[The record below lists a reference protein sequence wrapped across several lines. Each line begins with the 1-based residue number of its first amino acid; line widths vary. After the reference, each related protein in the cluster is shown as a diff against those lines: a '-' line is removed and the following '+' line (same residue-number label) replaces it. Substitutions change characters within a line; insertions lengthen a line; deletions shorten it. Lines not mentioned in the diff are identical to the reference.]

1 MRLIDVVTSPWALQP
16 EKLLEIRAVYETH
29 LRGEK
34 IDLKA
39 VEARLGQPLANA
51 EKPYTVYDGGVAVVS
66 LVGVL
71 AKRANLFTDI
81 SGGTST
87 RKVANQL
94 AAAANDPAVTS
105 IILEIDS
112 PGGQVDGVMELA
124 GMVKSVRE
132 SKPVAAWVSGVA
144 ASGGYWIASA
154 AERVLIA
161 DETTLTGSIGV
172 VATHV
177 DVSRRE
183 EALGIKTTEITAG
196 KYKRV
201 ASSYQPL
208 SEEGRAT
215 LQQQVDAL
223 YSVFVEAVA
232 AQRGASVDDVLNR
245 MADGRVFIGRQGI
258 EAGLVDG
265 VSTLTALIDEM
276 RSSAGARVS
285 STTSAKGRS
294 AMNRD
299 QLKAD
304 HPAVFDAVHQ
314 EGHAAGVT
322 EGARGERA
330 RVTEILATAKAAGP
344 AHAEL
349 ASKAVADGMTA
360 GQFAQAVLQA
370 EADARAQARAAI
382 AAAAPKPLAETPPPA
397 DKPSATDRQQLHEA
411 AETYATQHKV
421 SYVDAVRVIEK
432 QQRQAA

>member
-39 VEARLGQPLANA
+39 VEARLGQPLANQ
-51 EKPYTVYDGGVAVVS
+51 ERPYVVHDGGVAVVS

-87 RKVANQL
+87 QKVGSQL
-94 AAAANDPAVTS
+94 MAAANDPAVAS

-124 GMVKSVRE
+124 GMIRAVRE
-132 SKPVAAWVSGVA
+132 SKPVMAWVTGVA

-161 DETTLTGSIGV
+161 DETTITGSIGV

-196 KYKRV
+196 RYKRI

-223 YSVFVEAVA
+223 YSVFVESVA
-232 AQRGASVDDVLNR
+232 AQRGVAVDDVLNR

-258 EAGLVDG
+258 DAGLVDG
-265 VSTLTALIDEM
+265 VSTLHALVDEM
-276 RSSAGARVS
+276 RSRAGARA
-285 STTSAKGRS
+285 STSTINMGTT
-294 AMNRD
+294 MNRD

-304 HPAVFDAVHQ
+304 HPATFDAVRK
-314 EGHAAGVT
+314 EGFDAGRE
-322 EGARGERA
+322 EGVSHGTSTERA
-330 RVTEILATAKAAGP
+330 RVSEILGTAKTAGAA
-344 AHAEL
+344 HSEL
-349 ASKAVADGMTA
+349 AAKAIAEGMTA

-370 EADARAQARAAI
+370 EADSR
-382 AAAAPKPLAETPPPA
+382 AAAAKAMA
-397 DKPSATDRQQLHEA
+397 DKAPKAVTEEPAPLEKPAASDREELHA
-411 AETYATQHKV
+411 RVTAYQAQHGCDYATALK
-421 SYVDAVRVIEK
+421 AV
-432 QQRQAA
+432 QARK